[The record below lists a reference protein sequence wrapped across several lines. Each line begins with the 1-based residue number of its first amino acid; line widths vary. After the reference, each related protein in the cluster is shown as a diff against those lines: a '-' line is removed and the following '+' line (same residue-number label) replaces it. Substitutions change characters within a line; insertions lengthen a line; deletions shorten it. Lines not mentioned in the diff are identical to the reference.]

1 MGLSLWTH
9 PYLAFKSILY
19 GWDANSTSTVAEQL
33 SLMEG
38 IILTVSLLNTQT
50 VNSEDWFKF
59 RKEGKNEKEKLHYLT
74 KRPRFIILQ
83 ITPSET
89 ENKPPQIRLKKKN
102 SKKSICKLSLL
113 SQPFCC
119 RNSSS
124 CYCSEEIHMH
134 FRHICCLICRMG
146 KQTLSS
152 MTATV
157 TIVLICRTLPN

>member
-1 MGLSLWTH
+1 M
-9 PYLAFKSILY
+9 Y

-89 ENKPPQIRLKKKN
+89 ENKPPQIRLKKKKF
-102 SKKSICKLSLL
+102 KKIYL
-113 SQPFCC
+113 
-119 RNSSS
+119 
-124 CYCSEEIHMH
+124 
-134 FRHICCLICRMG
+134 
-146 KQTLSS
+146 
-152 MTATV
+152 
-157 TIVLICRTLPN
+157 